1 VTVAALAAWLAAA
14 GFLSLVVAPVAFRTL
29 PRESAGALM
38 SALFPRYYWIGLA
51 LGIVALGHLGGRW
64 AFGRP
69 RRGEE
74 RVSLALVALMI
85 GLTMSSVL
93 WILPELEQARAALTV
108 AREAGALAPSTAA
121 EAFARLHRLS
131 WVVNAVVMVAG
142 AAALVREVVR
152 SR

>member
-93 WILPELEQARAALTV
+93 WILPELEQARAGRPGSLDRGGGVRAAAPAV
-108 AREAGALAPSTAA
+108 VGRQRGGDGRGRGGAGAGSRPESVT
-121 EAFARLHRLS
+121 
-131 WVVNAVVMVAG
+131 
-142 AAALVREVVR
+142 EVTR
-152 SR
+152 